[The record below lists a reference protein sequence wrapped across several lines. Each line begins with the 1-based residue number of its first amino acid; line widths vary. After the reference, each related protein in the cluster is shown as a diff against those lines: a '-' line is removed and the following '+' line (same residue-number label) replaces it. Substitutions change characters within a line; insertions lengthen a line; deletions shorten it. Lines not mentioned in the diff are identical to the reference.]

1 MRAAAAAIAHVPAG
15 VEVEAS
21 NNIGPRLS
29 GRDTVLLLNGTPRWA
44 PWVVGDTLGLDF
56 PFCTPSQQAQEVAY
70 LRAHGYSQVFA
81 DDGYVVL
88 HRPADWRTA
97 RPWPTRCPRP
107 ACTRTSAT
115 DDGIT
120 GAEPARGQ
128 PRPARPPAT
137 ARPSALPAS
146 GQARAA
152 QVVQTIEHLVGLQ
165 AQAPFPP
172 YYGLHSRLDGFRP
185 GDLAALITDRSVV
198 RIALMRGTI
207 HLVSARDCLP
217 LRRLVQPVIERGM
230 RSAFG
235 RQLAGVD
242 AGVLAAAG
250 RSLVEAE
257 PMTFSQLGQALAAR
271 WPDHPPAALAQ
282 GVRAFVPLV
291 QVPPRAVWGQAGQSL
306 HTSAEHWLGQP
317 RPAAGRAQ
325 PSRSASRAE
334 LAQLVTRYLG
344 AFGPATVRDVQAW
357 SGLTGLKAV
366 LEQLRPSLVTFR
378 DEQGAELFD
387 LPTAP
392 RPGGEVPA
400 PVRLVAEFDNLV
412 LSHAERSRVISAEA
426 TKRLYTVNGVIP
438 GSVLIDGFVAGMWRL
453 ARSRD
458 VATLTIELFAPVRE
472 RDALV
477 AEAERILAFGA
488 PGAAHDIRF
497 APLAPQAS

>member
-1 MRAAAAAIAHVPAG
+1 
-15 VEVEAS
+15 
-21 NNIGPRLS
+21 
-29 GRDTVLLLNGTPRWA
+29 
-44 PWVVGDTLGLDF
+44 
-56 PFCTPSQQAQEVAY
+56 
-70 LRAHGYSQVFA
+70 
-81 DDGYVVL
+81 
-88 HRPADWRTA
+88 
-97 RPWPTRCPRP
+97 
-107 ACTRTSAT
+107 
-115 DDGIT
+115 
-120 GAEPARGQ
+120 
-128 PRPARPPAT
+128 
-137 ARPSALPAS
+137 
-146 GQARAA
+146 
-152 QVVQTIEHLVGLQ
+152 VVQTVEHLIGLQ

-207 HLVSARDCLP
+207 HLVSAQDCLP

-235 RQLAGVD
+235 KQLTGVD
-242 AGVLAAAG
+242 TQALTVAG
-250 RSLVEAE
+250 RSLVETE

-306 HTSAEHWLGQP
+306 HTSAERWLGQ
-317 RPAAGRAQ
+317 RVPAAEPVHPVR
-325 PSRSASRAE
+325 PASRAE

-366 LEQLRPSLVTFR
+366 LEQLRPSLVTFQ
-378 DEQGAELFD
+378 DERGAELFD
-387 LPTAP
+387 LPSAP

-412 LSHAERSRVISAEA
+412 LSHAERSRVVSAEA
-426 TKRLYTVNGVIP
+426 TRRLYTINGVIP

-453 ARSRD
+453 ARNRD
-458 VATLTIELFAPVRE
+458 AATVTIELFGPVRE
-472 RDALV
+472 RAALV
-477 AEAERILAFGA
+477 AEAERVLTFGA
-488 PGAAHDIRF
+488 PDAAHDVRF
-497 APLAPQAS
+497 GPLAQMTLTRP

>member
-1 MRAAAAAIAHVPAG
+1 MRTPQVMSARAVNRALLARQLLLDRIRLPAG
-15 VEVEAS
+15 
-21 NNIGPRLS
+21 GP
-29 GRDTVLLLNGTPRWA
+29 G
-44 PWVVGDTLGLDF
+44 
-56 PFCTPSQQAQEVAY
+56 
-70 LRAHGYSQVFA
+70 
-81 DDGYVVL
+81 
-88 HRPADWRTA
+88 
-97 RPWPTRCPRP
+97 
-107 ACTRTSAT
+107 
-115 DDGIT
+115 
-120 GAEPARGQ
+120 
-128 PRPARPPAT
+128 
-137 ARPSALPAS
+137 
-146 GQARAA
+146 RAA

-185 GDLAALITDRSVV
+185 EDLAALITDRGVV

-217 LRRLVQPVIERGM
+217 LRRLLQPVIERGM
-230 RSAFG
+230 RGAFG

-242 AGVLAAAG
+242 PGALAAAG

-257 PMTFSQLGQALAAR
+257 PMTFSQLGQALAER
-271 WPDHPPAALAQ
+271 WPDYPPAALAQ

-291 QVPPRAVWGQAGQSL
+291 QVPPRAVWGRAGQSL

-317 RPAAGRAQ
+317 HPATGPDRAAK
-325 PSRSASRAE
+325 PASRAD
-334 LAQLVTRYLG
+334 LARLVTRYLG

-378 DEQGAELFD
+378 DDQGGELFD

-426 TKRLYTVNGVIP
+426 TKRLYTINGVIP
-438 GSVLIDGFVAGMWRL
+438 GAVLIDGFVAGMWRL
-453 ARSRD
+453 ARSREG
-458 VATLTIELFAPVRE
+458 ATLTIERFGPAGRRDAEE
-472 RDALV
+472 RDALT
-477 AEAERILAFGA
+477 AEAERVLAFGA
-488 PGAAHDIRF
+488 PAAAHEVRF
-497 APLAPQAS
+497 APLAQAPAGNS